1 MSFVV
6 AHMQK
11 LGDKVHMKPEA
22 WHRVGLK
29 SPNEPDKQPKKRPEK
44 NQGIRRQALRSS
56 WLSWSVW
63 LKATV
68 LKKAVQRFLLICLF
82 GVLKAPIFG
91 VFFLS

>member
-1 MSFVV
+1 MILLGYLNLRGCLTMSFVV

-44 NQGIRRQALRSS
+44 NQG
-56 WLSWSVW
+56 
-63 LKATV
+63 
-68 LKKAVQRFLLICLF
+68 
-82 GVLKAPIFG
+82 
-91 VFFLS
+91 

>member
-44 NQGIRRQALRSS
+44 NQG
-56 WLSWSVW
+56 
-63 LKATV
+63 
-68 LKKAVQRFLLICLF
+68 
-82 GVLKAPIFG
+82 
-91 VFFLS
+91 